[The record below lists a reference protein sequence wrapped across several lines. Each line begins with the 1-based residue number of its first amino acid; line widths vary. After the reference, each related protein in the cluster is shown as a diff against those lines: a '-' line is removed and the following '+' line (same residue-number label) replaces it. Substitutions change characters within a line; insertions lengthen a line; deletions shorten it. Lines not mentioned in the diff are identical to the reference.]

1 MKVLRLHDRCCSDAY
16 LAIDCAGLS
25 WPPQGKSAV
34 EHNKSG
40 GLYPQRLQQVYC
52 SAAFKPKPLQQED
65 LLICVVAKC
74 IALPT
79 ADCQAL
85 LSCLLKSTCCC
96 AGHQELQ
103 FYLSL
108 FNMQLPIESQF
119 VQTIPDNLNAEI
131 VLGTVQNIRDAATW
145 LGYGYLY
152 VRMMRNPQLYGVP
165 LDVLDTDRNLFERR
179 MDLAHSAANIL
190 DKNNLI
196 KYDRRT
202 GNFQVSR
209 HSRHHKLA
217 EQIIGL
223 SPRTVYLPARLLC
236 PVMRVQPRPVVVPVC
251 GSCVSV
257 SQSMLGLS
265 DATLLPD
272 QKAVCMIPVFL
283 GTVCVHGLC
292 GCETAA

>member
-1 MKVLRLHDRCCSDAY
+1 MSVKANFKCVSHQPSGVLQCFALQHCEVSHFNSWKQTVSC
-16 LAIDCAGLS
+16 IGLNS
-25 WPPQGKSAV
+25 
-34 EHNKSG
+34 
-40 GLYPQRLQQVYC
+40 
-52 SAAFKPKPLQQED
+52 
-65 LLICVVAKC
+65 IVVSSVDHKAS
-74 IALPT
+74 PH
-79 ADCQAL
+79 
-85 LSCLLKSTCCC
+85 CLKNCC

-165 LDVLDTDRNLFERR
+165 LDALDTDRNLFERR

-202 GNFQVSR
+202 GNFQVSHAADR
-209 HSRHHKLA
+209 TGPSTAVPLSTLCLQNMAVLCYTALYCILLHVERGSDPVPTC
-217 EQIIGL
+217 GL
-223 SPRTVYLPARLLC
+223 GVTLHQTLSGLLMLCFLLMVC
-236 PVMRVQPRPVVVPVC
+236 PYV
-251 GSCVSV
+251 
-257 SQSMLGLS
+257 
-265 DATLLPD
+265 
-272 QKAVCMIPVFL
+272 
-283 GTVCVHGLC
+283 
-292 GCETAA
+292 

>member
-1 MKVLRLHDRCCSDAY
+1 MY
-16 LAIDCAGLS
+16 LAVDGTAAS
-25 WPPQGKSAV
+25 EQG
-34 EHNKSG
+34 
-40 GLYPQRLQQVYC
+40 R
-52 SAAFKPKPLQQED
+52 
-65 LLICVVAKC
+65 CV
-74 IALPT
+74 
-79 ADCQAL
+79 
-85 LSCLLKSTCCC
+85 SCLLIPDHSHAWQASCCSTYRTFAYQLHVRLLPLH

-165 LDVLDTDRNLFERR
+165 LDALDTDRNLFERR

-202 GNFQVSR
+202 GNFQVRVYFLLKHFEALVLLSMNWSAFNSCHRATSR
-209 HSRHHKLA
+209 QLLSSFHAGCSLSARPLHGHWPQDGLLA
-217 EQIIGL
+217 TSDCE
-223 SPRTVYLPARLLC
+223 PTHLL
-236 PVMRVQPRPVVVPVC
+236 V
-251 GSCVSV
+251 G
-257 SQSMLGLS
+257 
-265 DATLLPD
+265 
-272 QKAVCMIPVFL
+272 
-283 GTVCVHGLC
+283 
-292 GCETAA
+292 

>member
-1 MKVLRLHDRCCSDAY
+1 M
-16 LAIDCAGLS
+16 
-25 WPPQGKSAV
+25 
-34 EHNKSG
+34 
-40 GLYPQRLQQVYC
+40 
-52 SAAFKPKPLQQED
+52 
-65 LLICVVAKC
+65 
-74 IALPT
+74 
-79 ADCQAL
+79 
-85 LSCLLKSTCCC
+85 SCLLAPDHSHAWQATSCSTYRTSALQLHVRLLPLH

-165 LDVLDTDRNLFERR
+165 LDALDTDRNLFERR

-202 GNFQVSR
+202 GNFQVR
-209 HSRHHKLA
+209 
-217 EQIIGL
+217 
-223 SPRTVYLPARLLC
+223 VYFLL
-236 PVMRVQPRPVVVPVC
+236 
-251 GSCVSV
+251 
-257 SQSMLGLS
+257 
-265 DATLLPD
+265 
-272 QKAVCMIPVFL
+272 KHFF
-283 GTVCVHGLC
+283 
-292 GCETAA
+292 

>member
-1 MKVLRLHDRCCSDAY
+1 MQVRL
-16 LAIDCAGLS
+16 L
-25 WPPQGKSAV
+25 PP
-34 EHNKSG
+34 H
-40 GLYPQRLQQVYC
+40 
-52 SAAFKPKPLQQED
+52 
-65 LLICVVAKC
+65 
-74 IALPT
+74 
-79 ADCQAL
+79 
-85 LSCLLKSTCCC
+85 

-165 LDVLDTDRNLFERR
+165 LDALDTDRNLYERR

-202 GNFQVSR
+202 GNFQVR
-209 HSRHHKLA
+209 AYFLLKHCEALCFPARG
-217 EQIIGL
+217 GL
-223 SPRTVYLPARLLC
+223 LPALRQLLRSFQTGSSLSGRPLHGRL
-236 PVMRVQPRPVVVPVC
+236 PQ
-251 GSCVSV
+251 G
-257 SQSMLGLS
+257 GLLAAS
-265 DATLLPD
+265 
-272 QKAVCMIPVFL
+272 
-283 GTVCVHGLC
+283 
-292 GCETAA
+292 GCEWTQLFVG